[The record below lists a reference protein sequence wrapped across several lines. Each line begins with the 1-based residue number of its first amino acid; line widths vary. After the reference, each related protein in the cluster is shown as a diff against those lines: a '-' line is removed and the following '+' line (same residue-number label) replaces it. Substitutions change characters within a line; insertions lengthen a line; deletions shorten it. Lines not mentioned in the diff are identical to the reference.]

1 MELQRLT
8 EKEKMRLYHLFQMYL
23 YETLRF
29 YEDDLDKE
37 GNYSY
42 PHFEDSFLTLPAG
55 LICSGRK
62 A

>member
-8 EKEKMRLYHLFQMYL
+8 EKEKMLLYHLFQMYL

-29 YEDDLDKE
+29 
-37 GNYSY
+37 
-42 PHFEDSFLTLPAG
+42 FEDSFLTLSAG

>member
-1 MELQRLT
+1 ML
-8 EKEKMRLYHLFQMYL
+8 LYHLFQMYL

-37 GNYSY
+37 GNYPY

>member
-8 EKEKMRLYHLFQMYL
+8 EKEKMRLYHLLQKYL
-23 YETLRF
+23 YEMPRF
-29 YEDDLDKE
+29 FEDDLDEE
-37 GNYSY
+37 GNYPY
-42 PHFEDSFLTLPAG
+42 PHFEDSFLTLSAG

>member
-8 EKEKMRLYHLFQMYL
+8 EKEKMLLYHLFQMYL
-23 YETLRF
+23 YETLRLI
-29 YEDDLDKE
+29 EDDLDKE
-37 GNYSY
+37 GNYPY
-42 PHFEDSFLTLPAG
+42 PHFEDYFLTLSAG